1 MQELKVIE
9 NQGQRVLLTNQIA
22 EIYGTDNQVIT
33 NNFNRNKD
41 RYIEGKDYFALSGQ
55 DKNEFI
61 NLTQFDLGSIK
72 NARTLY
78 LWTEH
83 GALLHAKSLGTD
95 KAWEVYGEL
104 VDTYF
109 RVREPVRPMSAIQI
123 MKLHEQAIF
132 ELDERVNSIEKK
144 VDKQITLDCGKQRTL
159 QNIISKRAY
168 ERAGQAFP
176 KDIRKNVNRFF
187 QAIYKDLKNRFGVA
201 SYRDINVKDYSDA
214 IDYVKSWIEPADLRD
229 IP

>member
-1 MQELKVIE
+1 M
-9 NQGQRVLLTNQIA
+9 LTNQIA

-83 GALLHAKSLGTD
+83 GALLHAKSLC
-95 KAWEVYGEL
+95 
-104 VDTYF
+104 
-109 RVREPVRPMSAIQI
+109 S
-123 MKLHEQAIF
+123 
-132 ELDERVNSIEKK
+132 
-144 VDKQITLDCGKQRTL
+144 
-159 QNIISKRAY
+159 
-168 ERAGQAFP
+168 
-176 KDIRKNVNRFF
+176 
-187 QAIYKDLKNRFGVA
+187 
-201 SYRDINVKDYSDA
+201 
-214 IDYVKSWIEPADLRD
+214 
-229 IP
+229 